1 MMNQEEK
8 EKECRKKGSEKCS
21 GGGGGEKKQRKE
33 VRRDGKG
40 GSGNR
45 LSLSGSTMCVLV
57 VAFLWASAI
66 TPSSVSSPWNVGGLL
81 LGPGAV
87 MAGAS
92 EIRADKNAETAQETG
107 SKYN

>member
-8 EKECRKKGSEKCS
+8 EKECRKSSEKCS
-21 GGGGGEKKQRKE
+21 GEKKQRKE
-33 VRRDGKG
+33 VRRDEKG
-40 GSGNR
+40 GKSGVGGNR
-45 LSLSGSTMCVLV
+45 LSLSGSTMCVFV

-66 TPSSVSSPWNVGGLL
+66 TTSSVSSPWNVGGLL